1 MIARAKVCIERIREL
16 LIVTTYLIERAVMAN
31 PIF

>member
-1 MIARAKVCIERIREL
+1 VCIERIREL
-16 LIVTTYLIERAVMAN
+16 LIVTTYLIERAVMEN